1 MDEKTKNY
9 RKAEL
14 NGVTGYEGQYNLKVI
29 GAGGS
34 DSKWLSID
42 ENEMTAIQDILTDNA
57 VTAALNILK
66 RKGYIFKLY
75 GAEDVQNVLLAY
87 MEDNTSG
94 VIDTQ
99 TYRDE
104 ITRHVMEGD
113 DWTGVL
119 DTDDTFAYI
128 WSLIEGTHHDHP
140 EWFPE
145 VEEENPLAEK
155 TTPELV
161 DRYVTLR
168 LLRATPDALN
178 ATALGELF
186 QTSHELRRRGII
198 E

>member
-1 MDEKTKNY
+1 MDENTKNY

-14 NGVTGYEGQYNLKVI
+14 DGLVSYEGKYNLKVI
-29 GAGGS
+29 GTEGTET
-34 DSKWLSID
+34 KWMSID
-42 ENEMTAIQDILTDNA
+42 GNELTAVQDILTDNA

-66 RKGYIFKLY
+66 CKGYIFELY
-75 GAEDVQNVLLAY
+75 GAEDVHKVLDAY

-113 DWTGVL
+113 DWPGVL
-119 DTDDTFAYI
+119 DTDDTFYYI

-145 VEEENPLAEK
+145 VKKADPLAEME
-155 TTPELV
+155 TPELV
-161 DRYVTLR
+161 EGYIQLRVKVTR
-168 LLRATPDALN
+168 LSHDEMESIVKFGA
-178 ATALGELF
+178 EL
-186 QTSHELRRRGII
+186 QKRGII